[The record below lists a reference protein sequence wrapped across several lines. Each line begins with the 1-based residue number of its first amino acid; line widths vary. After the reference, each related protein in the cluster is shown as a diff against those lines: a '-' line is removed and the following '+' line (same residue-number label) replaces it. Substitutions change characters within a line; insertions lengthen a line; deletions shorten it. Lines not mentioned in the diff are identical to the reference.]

1 MREVPISS
9 GVLAFPPVV
18 ARPLVFGNGLDY
30 FALIINGSSSLVVA
44 RRDMTATWRTAS
56 ALCRD
61 RDWSKR
67 RLLHELQHGLPYRTI
82 PAGHVVDWHH
92 PVSAQTFNVEASEV
106 AIIGGLIDGEVAFDT
121 TIVGIEV
128 LPPMDASAPPTPVSA
143 PPTPVKRQ
151 RKPPAPVK
159 RWRKPPPQKDIK
171 GALVNIR
178 ETKPTLSG
186 EKLETALCERL
197 GEGMTRQRARDAIKQ
212 YAPDT
217 VKPRGRP
224 RKNNSPK

>member
-1 MREVPISS
+1 MREVPVSS
-9 GVLAFPPVV
+9 AFPAFPPVA

-82 PAGHVVDWHH
+82 PPGHTVDWHH
-92 PVSAQTFNVEASEV
+92 PVTAQTFDMEASEV
-106 AIIGGLIDGEVAFDT
+106 TIIGALVDGTMAFDT
-121 TIVGIEV
+121 TVVGIEV

>member
-1 MREVPISS
+1 
-9 GVLAFPPVV
+9 
-18 ARPLVFGNGLDY
+18 
-30 FALIINGSSSLVVA
+30 
-44 RRDMTATWRTAS
+44 
-56 ALCRD
+56 
-61 RDWSKR
+61 
-67 RLLHELQHGLPYRTI
+67 LLHELQHGLPYRTI
-82 PAGHVVDWHH
+82 PPEHTVDWHH
-92 PVSAQTFNVEASEV
+92 PVTAQTFDMEASEV
-106 AIIGGLIDGEVAFDT
+106 TIIGALVDGTMAFDT
-121 TIVGIEV
+121 TVVGIEV

>member
-1 MREVPISS
+1 MVT
-9 GVLAFPPVV
+9 
-18 ARPLVFGNGLDY
+18 
-30 FALIINGSSSLVVA
+30 
-44 RRDMTATWRTAS
+44 RRDMNVTWRSAG

-82 PAGHVVDWHH
+82 PPGHTVDWHH
-92 PVSAQTFNVEASEV
+92 PVSAHTFNLET
-106 AIIGGLIDGEVAFDT
+106 GEVTIIRGGGRVDGTLALDT

-128 LPPMDASAPPTPVSA
+128 LPPTDASA

-151 RKPPAPVK
+151 REPPAPVK

-171 GALVNIR
+171 GALEDIR
-178 ETKPTLSG
+178 EAEPTVSG
-186 EKLETALCERL
+186 EKLATALCERL
-197 GEGMTRQRARDAIKQ
+197 GEGMTRERARNAIRR

>member
-1 MREVPISS
+1 MREVPVSS
-9 GVLAFPPVV
+9 AFPAFPPVA

-82 PAGHVVDWHH
+82 PPGHTVDWHH
-92 PVSAQTFNVEASEV
+92 PVTAQTFDMEASEV
-106 AIIGGLIDGEVAFDT
+106 TIIGALVDGTMAFDT
-121 TIVGIEV
+121 TVVGIEV

-178 ETKPTLSG
+178 ETKPTLSA
-186 EKLETALCERL
+186 KSS
-197 GEGMTRQRARDAIKQ
+197 
-212 YAPDT
+212 
-217 VKPRGRP
+217 KPRCASALARG
-224 RKNNSPK
+224 

>member
-30 FALIINGSSSLVVA
+30 FALIINGSSSLVKP
-44 RRDMTATWRTAS
+44 RRDMDATWRSFGT
-56 ALCRD
+56 LCRD
-61 RDWSKR
+61 LDWSKR
-67 RLLHELQHGLPYRTI
+67 RLLDELQHGLPYRTI

-92 PVSAQTFNVEASEV
+92 PVSAHTLDLEKSEV
-106 AIIGGLIDGEVAFDT
+106 TILRGLVDGMMALDT

-128 LPPMDASAPPTPVSA
+128 LPPTDALQASSV

-159 RWRKPPPQKDIK
+159 RWRRPPPQKDIK
-171 GALVNIR
+171 DALSAILK
-178 ETKPTLSG
+178 TSPTLSG
-186 EKLETALCERL
+186 ENLETALCERL
-197 GEGMTRQRARDAIKQ
+197 GEGMTRQRARNAIRR

-224 RKNNSPK
+224 RKNSPK